1 MRGIFFSALFFLL
14 VLTPPMALA
23 QGDGSQ
29 QAQESGVS
37 SGVSSLVD
45 ENIVKFLGSGWV
57 EKQKDEEGAAE
68 AKSLAKPSF
77 SWFFWGMIAVV
88 AALVVAPLTL
98 SFGAVGRRVSL
109 RIKLYNSHG
118 SLLILALIL
127 GLCGYTYIG
136 RITGISALKDA
147 FVDLEI
153 MINKL
158 HKAQNS
164 LLLYGKQ
171 SEKYA
176 GQQIGVIKAL
186 MEEYEMD
193 MKNIEKDNHIQ
204 ASELQL
210 VRNIVDMAR
219 AYHKSFEVMVAAN
232 NEVNSANHKADELAE
247 EISKTLIGFAGKAR
261 PAAEAAKN
269 LYKAEVYRAR
279 FNANKKLEH
288 VEGIAS
294 FFSVFGS
301 QINALRSYIEKQD
314 EALYAKAYGEFDA
327 YKVLIKKIVEQ
338 TAVVETESA
347 KMSSIIAKMRGFS
360 SSAMDGFNAR
370 SETLFTEAGAASAIL
385 ILMALVVGIIP
396 TIIVTRA
403 ITQPLGRVI
412 GMIEEMGKGHLE
424 DRLNLGRSDEIGQMA
439 CAMDGFADNL
449 QYEVVTA
456 LQLLSEGDLTLEATP
471 RDERDAIMGALK
483 KTVDDLNHLVAG
495 INEAGEQIAGGSR
508 QLSDSSHALSEGST
522 EQASALEQITAS
534 MTGIASQTRHNA
546 DNASEANRL
555 AGHSREAAEEGN
567 ARMGEMVSAMGEINQ
582 SSQSIFKII
591 KVIDEI
597 AFQTNLLALN
607 AAVEAA
613 RAGKHGKGFAVVAEE
628 VRSLAARS
636 AQAAKETAEM
646 IESSVGKARK
656 GSEIADKTA
665 LALGTIMTE
674 VTKAADLVGE
684 IADASNKQALAIDEV
699 NRGVVEIDKVT
710 QRNAAISEQ
719 TAAAA
724 GELSENASRL
734 KGMLSRFK
742 LKSGGGKAALS
753 PARTRGSLPPASGRP
768 GPAKGEAGHMKW
780 DPSAYGVGSQEMDG
794 QHKRFFTMLSNL
806 QSAERSGRGRDAIG
820 MTLDG
825 VMDYIK
831 THFLSE
837 EEYMKKIG
845 YPDLAGHR
853 KRHEELSN
861 DAQRLR
867 NEYKEGKAKSV
878 MKLSGFLM
886 NWLHSHISKDD
897 KKYGEYALRSGSP
910 ARHGAGR
917 EDVRTKSARG
927 GADPRGVISLE
938 DGDFSQF

>member
-1 MRGIFFSALFFLL
+1 MRGTFFFAFFFLL
-14 VLTPPMALA
+14 VLISSNALA
-23 QGDGSQ
+23 QGDGGQ
-29 QAQESGVS
+29 QGQDSGVS
-37 SGVSSLVD
+37 TAVSSLVD
-45 ENIVKFLGSGWV
+45 ENIVKFLATDWVNNQVDSQAAKGS
-57 EKQKDEEGAAE
+57 
-68 AKSLAKPSF
+68 KSLSKSSF
-77 SWFFWGMIAVV
+77 SWFFWGIIAVV
-88 AALVVAPLTL
+88 AALVVAPLAI
-98 SFGAVGRRVSL
+98 SFGAAGRRISV

-127 GLCGYTYIG
+127 GLCGYTYIE
-136 RITGISALKDA
+136 RITGVSALKDA

-158 HKAQNS
+158 HKSQNG
-164 LLLYGKQ
+164 LLLYSTQ

-176 GQQIGVIKAL
+176 NRQVAAIKAL
-186 MEEYEMD
+186 MEEYDMD
-193 MKNIEKDNHIQ
+193 MKNIEKEKHIQ
-204 ASELQL
+204 PQELQL

-232 NEVNSANHKADELAE
+232 SDVNASNAKADLLAE
-247 EISKTLIGFAGKAR
+247 EISKALLGFAGKAR

-269 LYKAEVYRAR
+269 FNKAEVYRAR
-279 FNANKKLEH
+279 FNSNKKLEH
-288 VEGIAS
+288 VDGIAS
-294 FFSVFGS
+294 AFSAFGA
-301 QINALRSYIEKQD
+301 QINSLRSYIEPQD
-314 EALYAKAYGEFDA
+314 EALYAKAYEEYDA

-338 TAVVETESA
+338 TAVVQAESS
-347 KMSSIIAKMRGFS
+347 KMSSIIAKMQGFT
-360 SSAMDGFNAR
+360 SSAMDGLNAR

-403 ITQPLGRVI
+403 ITQPMGRVI
-412 GMIEEMGKGHLE
+412 RMIEEMGKGHLE
-424 DRLNLGRSDEIGQMA
+424 ERLNLGRSDEIGQMA
-439 CAMDGFADNL
+439 SAMDGFADNL

-483 KTVDDLNHLVAG
+483 KTVDDLNHLMAA

-534 MTGIASQTRHNA
+534 MTGIASQTRQNA
-546 DNASEANRL
+546 DNAGEANRL
-555 AGHSREAAEEGN
+555 AGHSRNAAEEGN
-567 ARMGEMVSAMGEINQ
+567 ARMGEMVFAMGEINQ

-636 AQAAKETAEM
+636 AQAAKETADM
-646 IESSVGKARK
+646 IESSVSKARK

-674 VTKAADLVGE
+674 VTKAANLVGE
-684 IADASNKQALAIDEV
+684 IAEASNKQALAIDEV

-734 KGMLSRFK
+734 RGMLSRFK
-742 LKSGGGKAALS
+742 LKGSVALS
-753 PARTRGSLPPASGRP
+753 PPARLRGALPAASGK
-768 GPAKGEAGHMKW
+768 PAKAATLERIKW
-780 DPSAYGVGSQEMDG
+780 DPVVYGVGAPEMDE
-794 QHKRFFTMLSNL
+794 QHKRLFSMISGLFE
-806 QSAERSGRGRDAIG
+806 AERTGKSKEAVGRI
-820 MTLDG
+820 LDG
-825 VMDYIK
+825 LIDYAVS
-831 THFLSE
+831 HFAKE
-837 EEYMKKIG
+837 EEYLRRIGFPDFGSHKK
-845 YPDLAGHR
+845 
-853 KRHEELSN
+853 KHEELAAQVTHMYKDYREGSN
-861 DAQRLR
+861 
-867 NEYKEGKAKSV
+867 SV
-878 MKLSGFLM
+878 MKLYGFLTD
-886 NWLHSHISKDD
+886 WLQDHIRKED
-897 KKYGEYALRSGSP
+897 KRYGEYALRSGASV
-910 ARHGAGR
+910 HFSAGH
-917 EDVRTKSARG
+917 EDIRAKTGQRN
-927 GADPRGVISLE
+927 ADPNDVISL
-938 DGDFSQF
+938 DDDDFSHF